1 MKNVHSWLGATKAEE
16 EAAQTLCWLLVPV
29 WPSAG
34 WSSAAERT
42 HPFWDI
48 KPEDSTVNPS
58 ADEHKAAQWKAMI
71 GMSRHIHH
79 SMNTRLMEKTM

>member
-1 MKNVHSWLGATKAEE
+1 MFTRGLAWRAGSGRGSRTNVV
-16 EAAQTLCWLLVPV
+16 LVPV